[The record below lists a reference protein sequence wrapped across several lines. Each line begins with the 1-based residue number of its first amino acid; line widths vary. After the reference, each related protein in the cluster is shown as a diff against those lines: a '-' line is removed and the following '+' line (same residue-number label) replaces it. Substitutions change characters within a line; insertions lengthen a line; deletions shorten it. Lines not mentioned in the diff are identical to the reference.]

1 MFDYV
6 GSFPIPVEFLP
17 QRLRSLLEPVG
28 TDPLLKVEVNSFT
41 ETEIPGLNRETLHML
56 TAVVPDDG
64 SAPPIIHSDQGLV
77 AYSVPIFGDK
87 GSLRDFIPSVCG
99 YDYIVASWGSSL
111 FYTYNLAEKV
121 WMTLGLTPRCIG
133 NEQQSMVYDDLSL
146 PEFGVAT
153 GEVSCQYHCKAS
165 RNIRWFMSNEYLR
178 KYLWMRG
185 ARGVRQFYY
194 QATLQ
199 DVPQLRDLMKGE
211 SFVSLGEPGGWF
223 DGDIREANG
232 GLLLQIWATVEAISG
247 DLCPQQTADE
257 LTWPGIAGKVTRAI
271 ANDIMRDERTV
282 YLDDRF
288 LERYEKNKLYGSTP
302 VDFSGGWLCSPS
314 YLGQWSF
321 TGCQRVGR
329 NLIEVELRDLYK
341 GVPDREILHAHS
353 CALDA
358 AIVKQRDLTEEHI
371 VSKVDRLLAQLLS
384 LGENLSRL
392 GAVLGIQKSAVDL
405 LGFSRKEVKADG
417 WLNYPQLSKL
427 AQVAPLDMT
436 QQDFLARCKSI
447 HEIWQKLPNG
457 FLKQILQAAGVP
469 RESISNLA
477 SLKLLEGLLNI
488 LVAFD
493 ANWEAPDALKNKDEP
508 EGWKAR
514 STDIAMLFVTNDLRI
529 ADAHDSVSE
538 ILKKLQD
545 QGFETATLHQGY
557 GRALDFVLDGVIK
570 AFAAINDPLGRIL
583 ARA

>member
-1 MFDYV
+1 MFDYA
-6 GSFPIPVEFLP
+6 GSFPIPVELLP

-28 TDPLLKVEVNSFT
+28 IDPLLKVEVSSFT

-77 AYSVPIFGDK
+77 AYSVPTFGEK
-87 GSLRDFIPSVCG
+87 GSLRHFVPSVCG

-111 FYTYNLAEKV
+111 FYTYSLAEKV

-146 PEFGVAT
+146 PEFGVAA
-153 GEVSCQYHCKAS
+153 GEVSCQYNFKAS
-165 RNIRWFMSNEYLR
+165 RNVRWFMSNEYLR

-211 SFVSLGEPGGWF
+211 SFVSLGEQGGWF
-223 DGDIREANG
+223 DGDIREVSG
-232 GLLLQIWATVEAISG
+232 GLLLQVWATIEAISG
-247 DLCPQQTADE
+247 ELCPQQTADG
-257 LTWPGIAGKVTRAI
+257 LTWPGISGKVTRTI
-271 ANDIMRDERTV
+271 ANDIMRDETTV

-288 LERYEKNKLYGSTP
+288 LERYEQNKFYGSTP

-321 TGCQRVGR
+321 NGCRRVGR

-341 GVPDREILHAHS
+341 GVPDRETLHAHTY
-353 CALDA
+353 ALDSV
-358 AIVKQRDLTEEHI
+358 IVKQHDLTEEHI

-392 GAVLGIQKSAVDL
+392 GGVLGIQKSAVDL
-405 LGFSRKEVKADG
+405 IGFSREEVKAEG

-436 QQDFLARCKSI
+436 QQAFLARCKSI

-488 LVAFD
+488 LVTFD
-493 ANWEAPDALKNKDEP
+493 ANWEASDAFKSKDEP
-508 EGWKAR
+508 EGWKAK
-514 STDIAMLFVTNDLRI
+514 STGIAMLFVTNDLRI
-529 ADAHDSVSE
+529 ADAHDSVTLVLE
-538 ILKKLQD
+538 KLQE

-583 ARA
+583 ARI